1 MTNDWE
7 SCSGMVASVKQ
18 ERGLM
23 REARSSIRSSGEGNS
38 EVGEQVWVGLL
49 LKGEEESILSCWTR

>member
-7 SCSGMVASVKQ
+7 SCSEMVASVKQ

-23 REARSSIRSSGEGNS
+23 REAESSVRSSGEGNS
-38 EVGEQVWVGLL
+38 EVGEMV
-49 LKGEEESILSCWTR
+49 

>member
-7 SCSGMVASVKQ
+7 SCSEMVASVKQ

-23 REARSSIRSSGEGNS
+23 REAESSVRSSGEGNS
-38 EVGEQVWVGLL
+38 EIGEMV
-49 LKGEEESILSCWTR
+49 